1 MSWDKQINEDSNN
14 SQQLWKKIKRLEGQV
29 RSKDEFIVE
38 LQARYEDQI
47 ATLKQEVINLKI
59 SNSMLKKH
67 RPKNKM
73 EV

>member
-1 MSWDKQINEDSNN
+1 MSWYKQINEDSNN

-38 LQARYEDQI
+38 LQAKYEDQI